1 MLSGTSITTSRSS
14 GMPTLRNASR
24 KYSSVVQVLPSGI
37 STTAFLRTVSLH
49 SARMQSGVSFF
60 FISLHRALVGLG
72 LVVLV
77 FRAHI

>member
-24 KYSSVVQVLPSGI
+24 KYSSVVQVLLSGI

-49 SARMQSGVSFF
+49 SARMQSGVSFS
-60 FISLHRALVGLG
+60 FIRYRTAPSLVW
-72 LVVLV
+72 VL
-77 FRAHI
+77 